1 MNKYKDNYPQFDV
14 WGDAGDF
21 LCRGGAVQNSQGS
34 MGQSGQGGTNQSG
47 QVGMGQGGMNQSGQ
61 GSTNQSGQGGT
72 NQSGQNGM
80 GQGSTNQNGQG
91 SNINGQQNAV
101 DENGCI
107 CGAVLATTY
116 TKIQQFRDLYEPS
129 EGLMRGTIYKE
140 LDKPFLGGKERRR

>member
-34 MGQSGQGGTNQSG
+34 MG
-47 QVGMGQGGMNQSGQ
+47 
-61 GSTNQSGQGGT
+61 QSGQGGT

-116 TKIQQFRDLYEPS
+116 TKMQQFRDLYEPS

-140 LDKPFLGGKERRR
+140 LDKPFLGGKRGCI

>member
-21 LCRGGAVQNSQGS
+21 ICWGGAVQGGQSG
-34 MGQSGQGGTNQSG
+34 MGQSSQNGVGQGNI
-47 QVGMGQGGMNQSGQ
+47 
-61 GSTNQSGQGGT
+61 

-80 GQGSTNQNGQG
+80 GQGNMNQGGQNGVGQNGQGGMGQSGQG

-116 TKIQQFRDLYEPS
+116 TKMQQFRNLYEPG

-140 LDKPFLGGKERRR
+140 LDKPFLGGKGRRR

>member
-61 GSTNQSGQGGT
+61 GSTNQSGQG
-72 NQSGQNGM
+72 
-80 GQGSTNQNGQG
+80 

-116 TKIQQFRDLYEPS
+116 TKMQQFRDLYEPS

>member
-34 MGQSGQGGTNQSG
+34 MGQSAQGG
-47 QVGMGQGGMNQSGQ
+47 
-61 GSTNQSGQGGT
+61 TNQSGQGGT
-72 NQSGQNGM
+72 NQSGQVGM

-107 CGAVLATTY
+107 CGAVLRTTY
-116 TKIQQFRDLYEPS
+116 TKMQQFRDLYEPG
-129 EGLMRGTIYKE
+129 EGIMRGTIYKE
-140 LDKPFLGGKERRR
+140 LDKPFLGGKGRRR